1 MTPSPSRMPEAALW
15 QAPSQPWAATTHTL
29 TWSVTQAVSG
39 TRIIESDAGS
49 GGAADSVS
57 DDPENDM
64 SDY

>member
-1 MTPSPSRMPEAALW
+1 LAGSESAMGSYHAYSDLVR
-15 QAPSQPWAATTHTL
+15 H
-29 TWSVTQAVSG
+29 SG
-39 TRIIESDAGS
+39 CEWDSDAGS